1 MIRTRIEIG
10 QVYCGLETAGRIW
23 LVERVFSDHCGQP
36 HARLCDLADQT
47 QKRTLSCHVLLDRE
61 RFARGDA

>member
-1 MIRTRIEIG
+1 MVKTGIEIG

-47 QKRTLSCHVLLDRE
+47 QKRTLAFAALLDRE
-61 RFARGDA
+61 RFTRGDA